1 MENGAIG
8 KVFGVLDDLGDFDV
22 SNQQISIFSPQE
34 EDVMQRIFAA
44 IVLAAS
50 LAIVAAG
57 CSMFAEPGYSE
68 NYAIRAECSVPE
80 MIDGSMR
87 TAGKTHPAEYER
99 GGATDDSRYNEAT
112 VTIKEPKTIRKVVV
126 RRRPDE
132 AVSVDINVEA
142 MVDGEWKLI
151 KEVRSAEKQDI
162 DILVNTFTDKI
173 KVRLQRS
180 TRTSKGKSGIAQA
193 AKGQGGRTRSQDVTR
208 LLREPVLI
216 AEIELYGLAPKVES
230 EGS

>member
-1 MENGAIG
+1 
-8 KVFGVLDDLGDFDV
+8 
-22 SNQQISIFSPQE
+22 
-34 EDVMQRIFAA
+34 MQRIFAA
-44 IVLAAS
+44 IVSATL

-57 CSMFAEPGYSE
+57 CSMLSEPGYSE
-68 NYAIRAECSVPE
+68 NYAIKAKCTVPE

-87 TAGKTHPAEYER
+87 TAGKTHSAEYVR
-99 GGATDDSRYNEAT
+99 GGSVDDSRYNEAI
-112 VTIKEPKTIRKVVV
+112 VTLKEPKTIRKIVV
-126 RRRPDE
+126 RRRPAE
-132 AVSVDINVEA
+132 VVSLDINVEA
-142 MVDGEWKLI
+142 MIDGEWKLI

-162 DILVNTFTDKI
+162 DILVKTHTDNI
-173 KVRLQRS
+173 KVRIQRS

-193 AKGQGGRTRSQDVTR
+193 AKGGGRTRAQDVTR